1 MHEYKFG
8 GRVAFV
14 NEELITKI
22 TEALTAGK
30 YVTVGSEFEA
40 FGDKVFPITNVEKEE
55 DFVIEIGFMEEMM
68 LKSLFEEI
76 DNLKLLKGDEFDMG
90 KKLFG
95 WNFTCLEDGEE
106 EVIRNMKDYQTVYL
120 HIEGDEYF
128 DCSGKEEL
136 MYDDSNAPRNYGEF
150 RWACADVVMELNEAM
165 KEGKKVTFNALKT
178 EDDITRELKEIKI
191 NKDGETGCNFTHF
204 TRLSERREHFV
215 EKGYLIPEIEPGQ
228 MLGSWNF
235 VDSENNEIQV
245 DEGFHLR
252 VKIE

>member
-1 MHEYKFG
+1 MHEYRFG

-30 YVTVGSEFEA
+30 YVTVGSEFES
-40 FGDKVFPITNVEKEE
+40 FSEKVFPITNVEKDE

-68 LKSLFEEI
+68 LKTMFEEI

-90 KKLFG
+90 K
-95 WNFTCLEDGEE
+95 
-106 EVIRNMKDYQTVYL
+106 
-120 HIEGDEYF
+120 
-128 DCSGKEEL
+128 EEL
-136 MYDDSNAPRNYGEF
+136 MYDESNAPHNYGEF

-165 KEGKKVTFNALKT
+165 KEGKKVTFNALRR

-191 NKDGETGCNFTHF
+191 NKDGETECDSMLFEH
-204 TRLSERREHFV
+204 LSKRREYFV

-245 DEGFHLR
+245 DERFHLR